1 MTDFG
6 NFVPK
11 TKWPKYVMNL
21 ALYYKKHCVYNCIS
35 ALIHVENS
43 TSKNSQKWN
52 EMTAYTIHEV
62 GNNLELIRLLWATIV
77 NLLLNGGARIDPNKL

>member
-1 MTDFG
+1 ML
-6 NFVPK
+6 K
-11 TKWPKYVMNL
+11 TPQAKI
-21 ALYYKKHCVYNCIS
+21 AR
-35 ALIHVENS
+35 
-43 TSKNSQKWN
+43 N